1 MNKKLVQ
8 LKLYNEKD
16 SDFTVYSRFNDVIFP
31 EKDKIIS
38 VTNGYLCITN
48 KAITPNARGK
58 LLIGQFEMAL
68 PYLQWF
74 LGVKARFALSPEQG
88 GYPPGEMSDIIQLDP
103 DNELYVFR
111 GAHFGNRGLMRFA
124 LENRKR
130 SSYIA
135 EGVKQSTDLY
145 DVYFDECGLLDT
157 FLKIP
162 KDFEDG
168 KI

>member
-1 MNKKLVQ
+1 MNNKLVQ
-8 LKLYNEKD
+8 LKLYNENDPDFLVHARFKDIVFPD
-16 SDFTVYSRFNDVIFP
+16 SDIVI
-31 EKDKIIS
+31 
-38 VTNGYLCITN
+38 TTCHGYLCITS
-48 KAITPNARGK
+48 ISMEPDIEGEY
-58 LLIGQFEMAL
+58 LVSQFEMTL

-157 FLKIP
+157 FLKIQ